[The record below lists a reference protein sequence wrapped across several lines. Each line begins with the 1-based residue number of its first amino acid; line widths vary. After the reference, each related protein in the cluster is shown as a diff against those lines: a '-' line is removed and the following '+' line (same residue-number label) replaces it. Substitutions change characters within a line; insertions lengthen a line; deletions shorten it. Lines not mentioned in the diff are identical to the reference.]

1 MCVRMC
7 VEWSVLDTFLC
18 LCLCV
23 CVCVRACVCACVC
36 VCYIMASFGI
46 HLADSFI
53 QSDLTCACGGCM
65 RDNVNPQT
73 LDLLSHAL
81 ALSHTQFDP
90 SRPRD
95 GRET

>member
-23 CVCVRACVCACVC
+23 CVCVRVCACVC
-36 VCYIMASFGI
+36 GWAVKSRASFGI

-53 QSDLTCACGGCM
+53 QTDLT
-65 RDNVNPQT
+65 
-73 LDLLSHAL
+73 
-81 ALSHTQFDP
+81 
-90 SRPRD
+90 
-95 GRET
+95 